1 MSMRMLM
8 GFNAQN
14 GAENSAENGA
24 QNGVTKWCKSHVSH
38 ISHVSHV
45 SHVSLPRVR
54 HTEKSPPSPFPLH
67 KHPCLEIAQRTRSL

>member
-1 MSMRMLM
+1 MLM

-24 QNGVTKWCKSHVSH
+24 QNGVTK
-38 ISHVSHV
+38 HVSHV
-45 SHVSLPRVR
+45 SHVSVPRVR

-67 KHPCLEIAQRTRSL
+67 KHPYLEIAKRTRSL